1 MISAWSI
8 SNKNSRHLTLY
19 RYISLFYD
27 EQNKTVMF
35 VKQGKTISRALW
47 NRLFL
52 FQTTITGFGHPRLI
66 SLKSILYL
74 FYQFR
79 SHPGMFYNIRKH
91 EYIFI
96 EIHAASWEYSCAV
109 AENWHVFFFNV
120 IILFIFF
127 CYIYM
132 LDYNTNRNNK
142 KENSLIYTRLS
153 LQVAYC

>member
-1 MISAWSI
+1 
-8 SNKNSRHLTLY
+8 
-19 RYISLFYD
+19 
-27 EQNKTVMF
+27 
-35 VKQGKTISRALW
+35 
-47 NRLFL
+47 
-52 FQTTITGFGHPRLI
+52 
-66 SLKSILYL
+66 
-74 FYQFR
+74 
-79 SHPGMFYNIRKH
+79 MFYNIRKH

-96 EIHAASWEYSCAV
+96 EIHAASWEYSCVV